1 MLGGRGYHHAPFPR
15 DSGIA
20 PEVDDDR
27 RAFYFQQIRN
37 GLYVRMALLRMLLD
51 A

>member
-20 PEVDDDR
+20 TEVDDDR

-37 GLYVRMALLRMLLD
+37 GLYVRMALLRMLFE